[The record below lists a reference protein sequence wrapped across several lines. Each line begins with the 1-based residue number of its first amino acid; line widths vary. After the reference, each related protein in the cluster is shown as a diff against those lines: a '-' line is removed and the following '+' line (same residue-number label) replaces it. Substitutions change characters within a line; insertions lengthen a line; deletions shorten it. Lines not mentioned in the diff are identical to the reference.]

1 MKRQDYPSDLSDAE
15 WGLLEPLLPPPQHR
29 GRPLIYSRREVVNAI
44 MYVLRS
50 GCSWRM
56 LPHDLPPWRTAF
68 HYFRTWRKDGTWE
81 NVHTAL
87 RERVR
92 LKDGREASP
101 SAAIIDSQSVRTT
114 EKGGLGAMMQER
126 RLRVGNGT
134 S

>member
-1 MKRQDYPSDLSDAE
+1 MKRRAYPSDLTDAE
-15 WGLLEPLLPPPQHR
+15 WGLLEPLLPSPQR
-29 GRPLIYSRREVVNAI
+29 GGRPRIYSRREVVNAI

-56 LPHDLPPWRTAF
+56 LPHDLPPWRTVF

-81 NVHTAL
+81 SVHAAL
-87 RERVR
+87 RERMR
-92 LKDGREASP
+92 LTEGRESSP

-114 EKGGLGAMMQER
+114 EKGGLVATMRER
-126 RLRVGNGT
+126 RFGAGNGT